1 MSDAPVIAIDG
12 PSGSGKGAAA
22 AMVAARLGFGLLD
35 SGALY
40 RTLGLAAA
48 KSGADPDDASALAR
62 LAAAAR
68 IEFDRDAPGSVRLD
82 GEDVSLEIRT
92 EAGGELASRVAALP
106 AARRALLPRQLAF
119 RRRPGLVADG
129 RDMGTVVFPDALV
142 KVFLTASPEARA
154 ERRYKQLMDK
164 GISANLGALLR
175 DQAERDARDS
185 ERAVSPLAPAE
196 DAVVI
201 DTTSLTLEQVVE
213 RIMALVAEAPGIAA
227 PGRT

>member
-1 MSDAPVIAIDG
+1 MSGAPVIAIDG

-22 AMVAARLGFGLLD
+22 AAVASRLGFALLD

-48 KSGADPDDASALAR
+48 KSGADPDDPSALAR

-92 EAGGELASRVAALP
+92 GTGDELASRVAAVP
-106 AARRALLPRQLAF
+106 AAREALLARQLAF
-119 RRRPGLVADG
+119 RRPPGLVADG

-154 ERRYKQLMDK
+154 ERRYKQLIDK
-164 GISANLGALLR
+164 GIGASLAALLR

-185 ERAVSPLAPAE
+185 ARAVSPLAPAG

-201 DTTSLTLEQVVE
+201 DTTRLTLEQVVE
-213 RIMALVAEAPGIAA
+213 RIMALVAEAPEIAA
-227 PGRT
+227 ARRT